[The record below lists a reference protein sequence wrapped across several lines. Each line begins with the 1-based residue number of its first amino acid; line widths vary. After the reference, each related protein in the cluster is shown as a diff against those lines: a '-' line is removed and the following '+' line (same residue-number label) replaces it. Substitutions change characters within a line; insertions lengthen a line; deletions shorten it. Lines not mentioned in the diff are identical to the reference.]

1 MSWKIKYTAQAR
13 EDLRDIYEYI
23 ALGLLA
29 PENAVGQTRR
39 IMQAIGRNAGQNIML
54 IRGNETFSVDES
66 Y

>member
-29 PENAVGQTRR
+29 PENAAGQTRR